1 MRMLSVITLHQM
13 PINKMTCA
21 AIVCSPLLLSLSN
34 PIFSII
40 KIIRMFS
47 YNYFSDLN
55 WGTGIIENKKETE
68 KNVLEK
74 SRLQPNVVL
83 FQELIVCRVILTT
96 F

>member
-1 MRMLSVITLHQM
+1 MRC
-13 PINKMTCA
+13 NR
-21 AIVCSPLLLSLSN
+21 LLAPFALSLSN

>member
-21 AIVCSPLLLSLSN
+21 AIVCSPLLLSLSLSN

-74 SRLQPNVVL
+74 SRLQPNVVC
-83 FQELIVCRVILTT
+83 FRS
-96 F
+96 